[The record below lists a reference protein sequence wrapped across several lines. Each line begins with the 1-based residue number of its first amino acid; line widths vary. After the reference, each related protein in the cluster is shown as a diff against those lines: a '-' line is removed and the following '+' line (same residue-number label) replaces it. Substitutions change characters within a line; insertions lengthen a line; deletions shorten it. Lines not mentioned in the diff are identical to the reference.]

1 MKFKYFGSIVTA
13 VTAIFLLGSCKKFL
27 DINRDPNNIP
37 TGNAPIAQEL
47 TAAQVN
53 LAFEGGADLFRYS
66 ALIMQQVSGEASNP
80 NQTWSYYRYF
90 ISGTDVNSG
99 WGAAFAVGGA
109 GGATGTLKDL
119 EIIINSAAATG
130 SPYYSGIC
138 KILKAYEY
146 SLVIDAWGNIPFSEA
161 EQLTANT
168 SPHYDDASTIYPKLI
183 QLLTDGVTDLN
194 QASSV
199 LTPGTN
205 SLFYTNANFATAKTN
220 WVKLA
225 NTLKFRLLLHYS
237 KKDPAYTVAQI
248 TALINSGG
256 SFFGSNADNL
266 QMTFNDAANQRS
278 PISQFEV
285 SRPNYLF
292 ADSFM
297 VTLMNS
303 KNDPRRGFYFTSFPY
318 QNVSLPFT
326 LSTSAAGAGTT
337 LTFTSTSTSTASVVV
352 GLGVTGV
359 NVVPGTTV
367 TAVTATT
374 VTLSNALMNTGSAA
388 GATIVFSPSAFK
400 GVPSTNLNGVNPGT
414 NYSRVHTFLRGAVT
428 AGSAP
433 PFTYSGAAAQRMFSF
448 AEYNFIR
455 AEAALMGAPGDPQAF
470 FTAGITASMTE
481 VGVNPVAIADYLL
494 YNGALSGTN
503 AQKLKQIIEEKY
515 VALFGVSMEPW
526 SDWRRTG
533 YPVIT
538 PPADKNAQVPTVPRS
553 LLYPQNEVD
562 RNTNFPGQKP
572 ADMQTRVFWDTQ

>member
-1 MKFKYFGSIVTA
+1 MKFKYFGSIVIA
-13 VTAIFLLGSCKKFL
+13 LTAIFLLGSCKKFL

-37 TGNAPIAQEL
+37 TGDAPIAQEL

-53 LAFEGGADLFRYS
+53 LAFEGGSDLFRYA
-66 ALIMQQVSGEASNP
+66 ALIMQQMSGEASNP
-80 NQTWSYYRYF
+80 NQTWAYYRYI
-90 ISGTDVNSG
+90 ISGTDVNNA
-99 WGAAFAVGGA
+99 WGAAFAAANGTA
-109 GGATGTLKDL
+109 GTLKDL
-119 EIIINSAAATG
+119 EIIIKSATTSG

-146 SLVIDAWGNIPFSEA
+146 SLLVDAWGNIPYTEA
-161 EQLTANT
+161 EQLAAIT
-168 SPHYDDASTIYPKLI
+168 SPKYDDASAIYPKLI
-183 QLLTDGVTDLN
+183 ALLTEGVADLN
-194 QASSV
+194 QSSST
-199 LTPGTN
+199 LTPGVN
-205 SLFYTNANFATAKTN
+205 SMFYTNSNFSTAKAQ
-220 WVKLA
+220 WIKLA

-237 KKDPAYTVAQI
+237 KKDPAFTVSQI
-248 TALINSGG
+248 TTLANSGAT
-256 SFFGSNADNL
+256 FFASNSDNL
-266 QMTFNDAANQRS
+266 QMAFNDAANQRN

-285 SRPNYLF
+285 SRANYLY

-303 KNDPRRGFYFTSFPY
+303 KNDPRRGYYFTSFPY

-326 LSTSAAGAGTT
+326 LSTSAASSGTT

-367 TAVTATT
+367 TAVNSTT
-374 VTLSNALMNTGSAA
+374 VTLSNALLNTGAA
-388 GATIVFSPSAFK
+388 SGATIVFSPARFK
-400 GVPSTNLNGVNPGT
+400 GVPNTDPNGVNANS

-433 PFTYSGAAAQRMFSF
+433 PFTYSGTAPQRMFSF

-470 FTAGITASMTE
+470 FTAGITASMQE
-481 VGVNPVAIADYLL
+481 VGVNAVAIADYLL
-494 YNGALSGTN
+494 YNGTLSGTT

-526 SDWRRTG
+526 SDYRRTG
-533 YPVIT
+533 YPVIA
-538 PPADKNAQVPTVPRS
+538 PPADKNPQVTAVPRS

-562 RNTNFPGQKP
+562 RNINFPGQKP
-572 ADMQTRVFWDTQ
+572 ADMQTKVFWDN